1 VSGAI
6 QIRVRRTMDCFVAL
20 LLAMTVE
27 DPELKYMNRLASW
40 NRSSS
45 TLAGVRR
52 LATELQSER
61 LPTETAG
68 AVNDDGGLFMSM
80 GQTQ

>member
-1 VSGAI
+1 V
-6 QIRVRRTMDCFVAL
+6 
-20 LLAMTVE
+20 
-27 DPELKYMNRLASW
+27 
-40 NRSSS
+40 
-45 TLAGVRR
+45 GVRR